1 MFLFKSA
8 QIKGSAN
15 TITQYCLFNCYY
27 NYLITIYFILLYCK
41 TIMRHYS
48 NDNWER
54 EWTT

>member
-15 TITQYCLFNCYY
+15 TITYLFTQYCLFNCYY

-41 TIMRHYS
+41 TIIRH
-48 NDNWER
+48 
-54 EWTT
+54 